1 MNNKQF
7 IVSKYI
13 GFCSGVQN
21 AITRAK
27 DTRANNSGRVYC
39 LGDIVHNDFVIS
51 QLRELGIVTVEDI
64 DSILPNSHVIIR
76 AHGVTKQTLSQ
87 LAQKN
92 VTVVDATCPFVHAM
106 HTKAQQYYNDGY
118 QIVLIGDAKH
128 PEIIGVNGWCDN
140 SALITDGTDNID
152 ISTCEKVL
160 IMVQTTFDTEKYEKC
175 LQNLLSQ
182 GVKTL
187 EIINTICYTTID
199 RQNYAHF
206 VAKQSDLVVIIG
218 NKNSSNT
225 RKLFNIANMH
235 CKNVIWIS
243 DNNVPNIDLSN
254 IQKIGFISGASTPS
268 ELIEGVIRLM
278 TKNAN
283 ETVKVAGSELFAQT
297 IQAMPE
303 NIRFRP
309 GQKVTVKVVSIDDDG
324 LVVRVPNW
332 KQDAYIPNEEL
343 TLEGD
348 FAEYKSQVTVG
359 SDIDCLVKSIE
370 KSKFTLSRKAIEERF
385 KDDALVEDVRAG
397 KPFEIKIIRTGKDCL
412 IGKLGSYTIIVH
424 ASQVKLGFVKN
435 LEPYV
440 GKTLTVV
447 SSEDKVDDNKRT
459 ISASAKALLLAEK
472 KEKEDNFWNNIELN
486 EIVEGKVVRFAQF
499 GAFVSVRDFD
509 CLAHTSDLAWN
520 RINHPSE
527 VLELNK
533 TYEFAVLDLNREKNR
548 VSLGYKQLQPKPWDL
563 AAEKFVPGTVVTGK
577 VARIM
582 EFGAFVELDKNIDGL
597 IHISNVSWEWLE
609 DINKALKVGDE
620 IEVEVLEFDA
630 ENRRI
635 TLSRKAVLPKPEVT
649 EDATESDAE

>member
-1 MNNKQF
+1 MNNHQF

-13 GFCSGVQN
+13 GFCSGVDH
-21 AITRAK
+21 AITCAK
-27 DTRANNSGRVYC
+27 QIRHSSNGRVYC
-39 LGDIVHNDFVIS
+39 LGDIVHNDYVIN
-51 QLRELGIVTVEDI
+51 QLHQLGIITVNNIDDI
-64 DSILPNSHVIIR
+64 MPGSHVIIR
-76 AHGVTKQTLSQ
+76 AHGVSPEVLDKLS
-87 LAQKN
+87 N
-92 VTVVDATCPFVHAM
+92 IDVTVVDATCPFVKAIQ
-106 HTKAQQYYNDGY
+106 TRAQQYYNDGY
-118 QIVLIGDAKH
+118 QVVLIVNSSH
-128 PEIIGVNGWCDN
+128 PEIIGVNGWCN
-140 SALITDGTDNID
+140 NTAIIYDGTGQID
-152 ISTCEKVL
+152 ISSYEKVL
-160 IMVQTTFDTEKYEKC
+160 IMVQTTFDTAKYENC
-175 LQNLLSQ
+175 LENLLSQ

-206 VAKQSDLVVIIG
+206 VAKQSDLVVVIG
-218 NKNSSNT
+218 NTNSSNT
-225 RKLFNIANMH
+225 RKLYDIANMH
-235 CKNVIWIS
+235 CNNVVWIS
-243 DNNVPNIDLSN
+243 DNSVPNIDLSKF
-254 IQKIGFISGASTPS
+254 QKIGFISGASTPS
-268 ELIEGVIRLM
+268 ELIEGVIGLM

-283 ETVKVAGSELFAQT
+283 ETAMVAGKELFEQT

-303 NIRFRP
+303 TIRFKP
-309 GQKVTVKVVSIDDDG
+309 GQKVTVKVVSVDEDG

-332 KQDAYIPNEEL
+332 KQDAYIPNDEL

-348 FAEYKSQVTVG
+348 FAEYKKEVVVG
-359 SDIDCLVKSIE
+359 CEIDCLVKSIE
-370 KSKFTLSRKAIEERF
+370 KSKFTLSRKAIEERY
-385 KDDALVEDVRAG
+385 KDDALVEGVRAG
-397 KPFEIKIIRTGKDCL
+397 NAFDIKIIRTGKDCL

-527 VLELNK
+527 VLELNE

-548 VSLGYKQLQPKPWDL
+548 VSLGFKQLQPKPWDL

-649 EDATESDAE
+649 EEADAE